1 MLFICASKPK
11 PCKLNEQ
18 NISIKLKNATRVI
31 RLRDDYR
38 TSEAA
43 ADVVLG
49 QVKRMIRD
57 RLTGGGDVLGQA
69 ARVPVVTA
77 WCKNGSFL
85 SAFPMFVPSLSWQ
98 NDPFCIKRGQKV
110 TFSHLGIAGR
120 SGTYNVHDV
129 CTAAASTLIKSLPE
143 VTQRMR

>member
-1 MLFICASKPK
+1 MLNLPRQARDKHRENSKQI
-11 PCKLNEQ
+11 LR
-18 NISIKLKNATRVI
+18 KNAATR
-31 RLRDDYR
+31 
-38 TSEAA
+38 
-43 ADVVLG
+43 
-49 QVKRMIRD
+49 
-57 RLTGGGDVLGQA
+57 
-69 ARVPVVTA
+69 
-77 WCKNGSFL
+77 FL

-110 TFSHLGIAGR
+110 TFSHLGIADR